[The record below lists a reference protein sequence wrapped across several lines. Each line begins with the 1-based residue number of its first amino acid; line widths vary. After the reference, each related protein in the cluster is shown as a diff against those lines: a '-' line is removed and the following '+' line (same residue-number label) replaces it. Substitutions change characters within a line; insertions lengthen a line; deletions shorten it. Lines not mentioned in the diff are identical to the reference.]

1 MVMRS
6 CEAKFGSGPIQGG
19 YVKDSRLGKPLST
32 GQSEEELLLDEL
44 VELLDPLEV
53 DGVEV
58 LVLGVLGVL
67 VLGVLAALVVELES
81 ELPELLRESLR

>member
-1 MVMRS
+1 MRS
-6 CEAKFGSGPIQGG
+6 CEAKFGSGPIQSA
-19 YVKDSRLGKPLST
+19 YVEGSGLGKPLST
-32 GQSEEELLLDEL
+32 GQSEDELLLDEL

-58 LVLGVLGVL
+58 LVLGVLCVL
-67 VLGVLAALVVELES
+67 VLGVLVALVLELES